1 MLDNLNNVI
10 ERQGLLSHQSRQLSR
25 ISRES
30 HGFWQFLKAHG
41 RETQSSRIFVNLTEC
56 CDRGI
61 QFFFSDTFIFHQWS
75 VRTFQHSA
83 SLICWILFVK
93 GKRRLAW
100 ACLFASPSCPIQY
113 ICKAIQWFT
122 HSSHCFNVCCECDW
136 LPNDNCLFYRR
147 IHQIWYWL
155 SSATSLCSMTSG
167 ASRAGECQLTH
178 SRVLWSSTA
187 KFSVWDS
194 IVVTGA
200 ILELSCSQEA
210 FTANFY
216 LQSVQGEFFL
226 FAVCSHAVIIYFGG
240 LGLSLYWG

>member
-1 MLDNLNNVI
+1 MNRCI
-10 ERQGLLSHQSRQLSR
+10 LSTRKFSLKSFILQSRQLSR

-61 QFFFSDTFIFHQWS
+61 IFFFSDTFIFHQWS

-93 GKRRLAW
+93 GLPGHVCLRRRPVPFNTFVKPFSDSLIQLES
-100 ACLFASPSCPIQY
+100 LFQRS
-113 ICKAIQWFT
+113 
-122 HSSHCFNVCCECDW
+122 CFNVCCECDW

-194 IVVTGA
+194 IMVTGNA
-200 ILELSCSQEA
+200 LASDALYRYR
-210 FTANFY
+210 N
-216 LQSVQGEFFL
+216 
-226 FAVCSHAVIIYFGG
+226 AV
-240 LGLSLYWG
+240 

>member
-1 MLDNLNNVI
+1 M
-10 ERQGLLSHQSRQLSR
+10 
-25 ISRES
+25 
-30 HGFWQFLKAHG
+30 
-41 RETQSSRIFVNLTEC
+41 NLTEC
-56 CDRGI
+56 CDRI
-61 QFFFSDTFIFHQWS
+61 QFFFQIHLFFTNDLYGHFNILN
-75 VRTFQHSA
+75 

-100 ACLFASPSCPIQY
+100 ACLFASPSCSIQY

-136 LPNDNCLFYRR
+136 LPNANCLFYRR

-200 ILELSCSQEA
+200 ILELCRSHVFFQQV
-210 FTANFY
+210 NFAMWWYFNQSAGGKY
-216 LQSVQGEFFL
+216 LRHRLARRKSFSALQNISGET
-226 FAVCSHAVIIYFGG
+226 FGIR
-240 LGLSLYWG
+240 WWAIMF

>member
-1 MLDNLNNVI
+1 MPWNKAVN
-10 ERQGLLSHQSRQLSR
+10 SHEFPVSLTDFGNFSRLTAGR
-25 ISRES
+25 
-30 HGFWQFLKAHG
+30 HKAHG
-41 RETQSSRIFVNLTEC
+41 YLWTSRNVVTGEYN
-56 CDRGI
+56 
-61 QFFFSDTFIFHQWS
+61 FFFQIHLFFTNDLYGHFNI
-75 VRTFQHSA
+75 SA
-83 SLICWILFVK
+83 SLISWILFVK

-100 ACLFASPSCPIQY
+100 ACLFALLSCPIQY
-113 ICKAIQWFT
+113 ICKAIQWLT
-122 HSSHCFNVCCECDW
+122 HSSHCFNVCCDSCECDW
-136 LPNDNCLFYRR
+136 LPNDNCLFYQR

-155 SSATSLCSMTSG
+155 LSATSFCSMTSG

-240 LGLSLYWG
+240 LGLALYWG